1 MLYVRYP
8 RAAVAFA
15 APGKPAASTRR
26 KFDPPDS
33 QTPLVLWASLAY
45 LLGDG
50 GRLVGVRRRGSQEVE
65 VAKMSPGRTV
75 IEWVPAHLALTDQE
89 ARHWLKVARFTRQ

>member
-1 MLYVRYP
+1 MQYVRYP
-8 RAAVAFA
+8 RAAVAVA
-15 APGKPAASTRR
+15 APYKPAVGTRR
-26 KFDPPDS
+26 EFDPQDS

-45 LLGDG
+45 RLGEG

-65 VAKMSPGRTV
+65 VARMAPGRTA

-89 ARHWLKVARFTRQ
+89 ARLWLKAARFTRQ